1 MQSIM
6 KYVKL
11 VPDSVCRIPIH
22 VKLHGEGLSEKGEPF
37 TDFEADLMCNYQ
49 GGAKTVMTEQKKL
62 VEISA
67 KALFN
72 GDIAT
77 DMAVISGGEVKVF
90 GARRHVL
97 RGIKA
102 RNPDGTV
109 NYTCLELI

>member
-1 MQSIM
+1 M
-6 KYVKL
+6 KYVRL
-11 VPDSVCRIPIH
+11 VPNSVCRIPIH
-22 VKLHGEGLSEKGEPF
+22 VKLHGEGLSEKGEPI
-37 TDFEADLMCNYQ
+37 TVFEADLMCNYQ
-49 GGAKTVMTEQKKL
+49 DGAKTVMTEQKKM

-67 KALFN
+67 KAYFN
-72 GDIAT
+72 GEVAPEL
-77 DMAVISGGEVKVF
+77 AVISGGEVIVF